1 MWRRIGGNVMK
12 VVKELVLEETNF
24 LDDIEK
30 AKKFLNDKMHS
41 IFISEN
47 EIVATNGFMAT
58 VIRNDEI
65 PMDYKNKVIIVDIQT
80 GDILEK
86 NVFTGEDVLYRTR
99 IKESI
104 GYSIKASQIS
114 NKEGISIKAKDFM
127 SRFLYE
133 ELCNDEDELYILENT
148 YDWNRVAFN
157 KKYLNKALD
166 IFKPNSDITVFYPLS
181 QVGAI
186 TIRDNK
192 QLALV
197 MPVKI

>member
-1 MWRRIGGNVMK
+1 M
-12 VVKELVLEETNF
+12 
-24 LDDIEK
+24 
-30 AKKFLNDKMHS
+30 DK
-41 IFISEN
+41 
-47 EIVATNGFMAT
+47 
-58 VIRNDEI
+58 
-65 PMDYKNKVIIVDIQT
+65 
-80 GDILEK
+80 
-86 NVFTGEDVLYRTR
+86 
-99 IKESI
+99 
-104 GYSIKASQIS
+104 
-114 NKEGISIKAKDFM
+114 
-127 SRFLYE
+127 FLYE